1 MFQDHYDQVIMAKDA
16 STPFKYVLLYTVMG
30 PKWQVF
36 KSNSPES
43 IDVLRNHIMWFATFY
58 EDDYIFYDEN
68 GTRHDGTFWNHL
80 VYLDEYRTGY
90 RFESEGNIVYVIFER
105 ILTCAIFNEN
115 ENHIQCFTQMLCDQI
130 LVEDRYQLLLSCLVD
145 LEDIPNQTSNLDS
158 FEFQLLNAACNV
170 IHENLKELDA
180 NFYYINLRHE
190 TRLKYGLNFG
200 SCNKMWLQCKFG
212 GCFAKQMQ
220 YTLPRLI
227 LQDCI
232 LKENAEKTKRYS
244 IE

>member
-16 STPFKYVLLYTVMG
+16 STQFKYVLLYTVMG

-43 IDVLRNHIMWFATFY
+43 IDVLRNHIMWFATFH

-115 ENHIQCFTQMLCDQI
+115 ENHIQFFTQMLCDQI
-130 LVEDRYQLLLSCLVD
+130 LVEDRYQLV
-145 LEDIPNQTSNLDS
+145 
-158 FEFQLLNAACNV
+158 NAACNV